1 MRALLWVARHK
12 SPIFLA
18 LCILF
23 TTDVIFLWCGYSLL
37 KSPMPLGR
45 ALESTCG
52 FLFTL
57 ASPDAIGWDNVP
69 LRAGHLLGWFVS
81 LAGWLLFPLLVS
93 LLLSQAENIK
103 EQSLL
108 ARRDLEK
115 LASEL
120 NLPAREAAA
129 VSNAFTI
136 GLHLLAGKKGRASP
150 GSPVDLVSS
159 ETPVRRA
166 ELRVRCSSDLPRY
179 PSAAKVRN
187 LIRIQKGRNDIQE
200 MAYRLAL
207 VETF

>member
-12 SPIFLA
+12 SPIFVA

-23 TTDVIFLWCGYSLL
+23 TTDVVFLWCGYSLL
-37 KSPMPLGR
+37 KSPTPLGR
-45 ALESTCG
+45 AIESTCG

-69 LRAGHLLGWFVS
+69 LRVGHLLGWFVS

-93 LLLSQAENIK
+93 LLLSHAENIK

-120 NLPAREAAA
+120 HLPAREAAA
-129 VSNAFTI
+129 VILEIVRQMEELKS
-136 GLHLLAGKKGRASP
+136 KE
-150 GSPVDLVSS
+150 GSFD
-159 ETPVRRA
+159 
-166 ELRVRCSSDLPRY
+166 
-179 PSAAKVRN
+179 
-187 LIRIQKGRNDIQE
+187 
-200 MAYRLAL
+200 
-207 VETF
+207 